1 MYSASAVLEEIGLN
15 GELNSR
21 LTVKKK
27 DSPIHATGGSVKKP
41 Q

>member
-15 GELNSR
+15 GKLNN
-21 LTVKKK
+21 KKK